1 MKRKWAA
8 LLASCSFFIGAGSTY
23 TGLKIWDQQAPQES
37 QVPNQK
43 AKGAGDSSYKL
54 PDELHKVEA
63 VYELISKK
71 YVEKV
76 DSGQL
81 VEGAINGMLASL
93 RDPYSVYMDAETAHQ
108 FNDSLDSAFEGI
120 GAEITVKNG
129 KLFIVSPLKDSPAEK
144 AGLKPNDQII
154 KVNGEN
160 VEGLDLYKATKKIR
174 GRKGTAVILEVRRE
188 GAAKPMIVKVKRDEI
203 PIQTV
208 YGKVKQEH
216 GKPLGYIEITSFSD
230 QTGKDFKRK
239 LKQLE
244 EEHIQG
250 LVLDVRGNPGG
261 LLSSVEEILKELIPN
276 HKPYLQ
282 IEERSGK
289 KVPYYSSKK
298 RAKPYPIAVL
308 IDAGS
313 ASASE
318 ILAAALKEAGGYT
331 LIGQKTFGKGTVQQ
345 AVPLSDGS
353 NIKLTTYKWLTPDGN
368 WIHHKGIEPNIVV
381 KQPDFFHVHPLQI
394 AKPLKKDMNSD
405 QVKNAQEMLDGL
417 GYAPGRTDGYF
428 SDQTE
433 KAVRAFQMENR
444 LNPSGQVD
452 HKTAQI
458 LEAKIMEAMKM
469 DQNDL
474 QLKVALKVVSS
485 DEKRGAH
492 TKQYR

>member
-8 LLASCSFFIGAGSTY
+8 LLVSCSFLTGAGSTY
-23 TGLKIWDQQAPQES
+23 AGLKIWDQSAPQES
-37 QVPNQK
+37 REPGQTGE
-43 AKGAGDSSYKL
+43 ASYKL
-54 PDELHKVEA
+54 PDELHKVEVA
-63 VYELISKK
+63 YELISKK

-81 VEGAINGMLASL
+81 VEGAISGMLAAL
-93 RDPYSVYMDAETAHQ
+93 KDPYSVYMDAETAHQ

-120 GAEITVKNG
+120 GAEITVRNG
-129 KLFIVSPLKDSPAEK
+129 KVFIVSPLKDSPAEK

-154 KVNGEN
+154 KVNGKN
-160 VEGLDLYKATKKIR
+160 VEGLDLYKATEKIR
-174 GRKGTAVILEVRRE
+174 GKKGTSVTLEVRRD
-188 GAAKPMIVKVKRDEI
+188 GAAKPLTFKVKRGEI

-208 YGKVKQEH
+208 NGKIKKEH
-216 GKPLGYIEITSFSD
+216 GKRIGYIEITSFSEE
-230 QTGKDFKRK
+230 TGKDFKKK

-244 EEHIQG
+244 KEHIKG

-261 LLSSVEEILKELIPN
+261 LLTSVEEILKELVTD

-289 KVPYYSSKK
+289 KVEYYSTTKK
-298 RAKPYPIAVL
+298 AKPYPIVVL
-308 IDAGS
+308 TDGGS

-318 ILAAALKEAGGYT
+318 ILAAALKEAEGYT

-353 NIKLTTYKWLTPDGN
+353 NIKLTTYKWLTPNGN

-381 KQPDFFHVHPLQI
+381 KQPDYFYVHPLQI
-394 AKPLKKDMNSD
+394 EKPLKKNMNTD

-428 SDQTE
+428 SAQTE

-444 LNPSGQVD
+444 IKVNGQID
-452 HKTAQI
+452 KQTAQM
-458 LEAKIMEAMKM
+458 LETKIMEAMKK
-469 DQNDL
+469 DKNDL
-474 QLKVALKVVSS
+474 QLNVALKVVSD
-485 DEKRGAH
+485 DEKIGK
-492 TKQYR
+492 TK

>member
-8 LLASCSFFIGAGSTY
+8 LLVSCSFLVGAGSTY
-23 TGLKIWDQQAPQES
+23 AGLKIWDQRTPQES
-37 QVPNQK
+37 REPSQMRTGE
-43 AKGAGDSSYKL
+43 ASYKL

-63 VYELISKK
+63 AYELISDK

-76 DSGQL
+76 SSAQL
-81 VEGAINGMLASL
+81 VEGAISGMLAAL
-93 RDPYSVYMDAETAHQ
+93 KDPYSVYMDAETAHQ

-120 GAEITVKNG
+120 GAEISVKDG
-129 KLFIVSPLKDSPAEK
+129 KLLIVSPLKDSPAEK

-154 KVNGEN
+154 KVNGKN
-160 VEGLDLYKATKKIR
+160 VEGVDLYKATKKIR
-174 GRKGTAVILEVRRE
+174 GKKGTTVTLEVRRD
-188 GAAKPMIVKVKRDEI
+188 GAAKPLTFKVKRDEI

-208 YGKVKQEH
+208 YGNIKQEH
-216 GKPLGYIEITSFSD
+216 GKRLGYIEITSFSEK
-230 QTGKDFKRK
+230 TGKDFKKK

-244 EEHIQG
+244 KEHIQG

-261 LLSSVEEILKELIPN
+261 LLTSVEEILKELVTN

-298 RAKPYPIAVL
+298 KAKPYPIVVL
-308 IDAGS
+308 TDGGS

-318 ILAAALKEAGGYT
+318 ILAAALKEAEGYT

-353 NIKLTTYKWLTPDGN
+353 NIKLTTYKWLTPNGN

-381 KQPDFFHVHPLQI
+381 KQPDYFYVHPLQI
-394 AKPLKKDMNSD
+394 DKPLKKDMNTD

-428 SDQTE
+428 SAQTE

-444 LNPSGQVD
+444 MKVNGQID
-452 HKTAQI
+452 QRTAQM
-458 LEAKIMEAMKM
+458 LETKIMEAMKK
-469 DQNDL
+469 DENDL

-485 DEKRGAH
+485 DEKSGH
-492 TKQYR
+492 TKQSP